1 MEMLWNLD
9 KLYKSFDDPKLKA
22 DIETVIDMMSGLQKI
37 CEVDFAN
44 TDNAD
49 AKLIDIINKSNEFAD
64 LIGNIYSYA
73 SLTYSVDTTNMEAL
87 GIIEKVEK
95 MLPEIA
101 VIEVQFTRWLT
112 KLENINYVGI
122 IGEHKFS
129 IIERLKS
136 AKYMLDDKSEM
147 IIATMKNTGSNAW
160 GKLQDTM
167 TSSLTIEFDGKKLP
181 LPALRNLADDK
192 SQDIRKRAYDTE
204 LAAYPE
210 IEKSSAASLNSIKGE
225 VITECEMR
233 GYESPLEMTLI
244 NSRMDKETLHAMLS
258 AMKEYLP
265 EFRRYMRKKASML
278 GHEEG
283 LPFYDMAAPMGGA
296 DKKYTYEEARDFIV
310 EKFNTF
316 SEELGSF
323 ADNAFENNWIDA
335 KMREGKVG
343 GAFCANIHGIG
354 ESRIMSNFSG
364 GFSDVT
370 TLAHELGHGFHGDCL
385 NDATNMNSDYP
396 MPLAETASIFCENIV
411 MNAALETATPEETIA
426 IVEHSLQEA
435 TAVIVDILSRYI
447 FETKL
452 FDMRKDASLSA
463 DQLKEIMLEAQKE
476 AYGDGLDQAYLHP
489 YMWACKPHY
498 YEAAM
503 NFYNFPYAF
512 GLLFAKGLYARYLE
526 EGDSFVPKYKA
537 LLYET
542 GRNDIK
548 GVLATTG
555 VDSTDIKF
563 WRGSL
568 ELIKKDIDIF
578 CKL

>member
-1 MEMLWNLD
+1 MDMLWNLD

-22 DIETVIDMMSGLQKI
+22 DIEKVREMMTGMQKI
-37 CEVDFAN
+37 CEEDFAN
-44 TDNAD
+44 TDNSET
-49 AKLIDIINKSNEFAD
+49 KLINIINKSNEFAD

-73 SLTYSVDTTNMEAL
+73 SLTYSVDTTNMKAL
-87 GIIEKVEK
+87 GVIEKVEK
-95 MLPEIA
+95 MLPELA

-112 KLENINYVGI
+112 KLEDIEYEGL
-122 IGEHKFS
+122 IGDHKFA
-129 IIERLKS
+129 IAERLKS

-147 IIATMKNTGSNAW
+147 ILATMKNTGSNAW

-167 TSSLTIEFDGKKLP
+167 TSSLTIEFDGEKLP
-181 LPALRNLADDK
+181 LPAIRNLADDK
-192 SQDIRKRAYDTE
+192 SQDIRKRAYEAE

-210 IEKSSAASLNSIKGE
+210 IEKSSAASINSIKGE

-233 GYESPLEMTLI
+233 GYESPLQMTLL
-244 NSRMDKETLHAMLS
+244 NSRMDKETLDAMLA

-265 EFRRYMRKKASML
+265 ELRKYMKKKASML
-278 GHEEG
+278 GHENG

-296 DKKYTYEEARDFIV
+296 DKKYTYAEARDFIV

-316 SEELGSF
+316 SGELGAF
-323 ADNAFENNWIDA
+323 ANNAFENNWIDA

-343 GAFCANIHGIG
+343 GAFCANLHGIR

-385 NDATNMNSDYP
+385 KDATNMNSDYP

-452 FDMRKDASLSA
+452 FEMRKDASLSS
-463 DQLKEIMLEAQKE
+463 DQIKEIMLEAQKE
-476 AYGDGLDQAYLHP
+476 AYGDGLDQKYLHP

-498 YEAAM
+498 YEASM

-526 EGDSFVPKYKA
+526 EGDAFVPKYKT

-542 GRNDIK
+542 GKNDIK
-548 GVLATTG
+548 GVLATVG
-555 VDSTDIKF
+555 VDASDINF

-568 ELIKKDIDIF
+568 ELIKKDIDTF

>member
-22 DIETVIDMMSGLQKI
+22 DIETVRGMMNGLQKI

-64 LIGNIYSYA
+64 LIGNVYSYA
-73 SLTYSVDTTNMEAL
+73 SLTYAVDTTNMEAL

-112 KLENINYVGI
+112 KLENINYTGI

-129 IIERLKS
+129 IAERLKS

-181 LPALRNLADDK
+181 LPAIRNLADDK
-192 SQDIRKRAYDTE
+192 SQDIRKRAYEAE

-244 NSRMDKETLHAMLS
+244 NSRMDKETLDAMLS

-278 GHEEG
+278 GHENG

-296 DKKYTYEEARDFIV
+296 DKKYTYEEARNYIV

-323 ADNAFENNWIDA
+323 ANNAFENNWIDA

-343 GAFCANIHGIG
+343 GAFCASLHGIG

-452 FDMRKDASLSA
+452 FEMRKDVSLSA
-463 DQLKEIMLEAQKE
+463 DQLKEIMIEAQKE
-476 AYGDGLDQAYLHP
+476 AYGDGLDQDYLHP

-498 YEAAM
+498 YEASM

-555 VDSTDIKF
+555 VDSTDINF

-568 ELIKKDIDIF
+568 ELIKKDIDTF
-578 CKL
+578 CNL

>member
-9 KLYKSFDDPKLKA
+9 KLYKSFNDPKLKT
-22 DIETVIDMMSGLQKI
+22 DLEKVREMMSGLQKI

-49 AKLIDIINKSNEFAD
+49 AKLIDIINKSNGFAD

-73 SLTYSVDTTNMEAL
+73 SLIYSVDTTNMEAL

-112 KLENINYVGI
+112 KLENINYTGI

-129 IIERLKS
+129 ITERLES

-181 LPALRNLADDK
+181 LPAIRNLADDK
-192 SQDIRKRAYDTE
+192 SQDIRKRAYEAE

-244 NSRMDKETLHAMLS
+244 NSRMDKETLEAMLS

-278 GHEEG
+278 GHENG

-296 DKKYTYEEARDFIV
+296 DKKYTYEEARNYIV

-323 ADNAFENNWIDA
+323 ANNAFENNWIDA

-343 GAFCANIHGIG
+343 GAFCASLHGIG

-411 MNAALETATPEETIA
+411 MNAALETATPEETIT
-426 IVEHSLQEA
+426 IIEHSLQEA

-452 FDMRKDASLSA
+452 FEMRKDASLSA

-476 AYGDGLDQAYLHP
+476 AYGDGLDQTYLHP
-489 YMWACKPHY
+489 YMWACKSHY
-498 YEAAM
+498 YEASM

-555 VDSTDIKF
+555 VDSADINF

-568 ELIKKDIDIF
+568 ELIKKDIDTF
-578 CKL
+578 CNL

>member
-9 KLYKSFDDPKLKA
+9 KLYKSFDDPKLKS
-22 DIETVIDMMSGLQKI
+22 DIEKLKEMMSEMQQI
-37 CEVDFAN
+37 CEVEFAT
-44 TDNAD
+44 TDD
-49 AKLIDIINKSNEFAD
+49 SKKKLINIINKSNEFED
-64 LIGNIYSYA
+64 LISNIYSFA
-73 SLTYSVDTTNMEAL
+73 SLTYSVDTTNMQAL

-95 MLPEIA
+95 LLPEIA

-112 KLENINYVGI
+112 KLEDIKFEGI
-122 IGEHKFS
+122 IGEHKFA
-129 IIERLKS
+129 INERLKS

-160 GKLQDTM
+160 SKLQDTM
-167 TSSLTIEFDGKKLP
+167 TSSLTVEFDGKKLP
-181 LPALRNLADDK
+181 LPAIRNLADDK
-192 SQDIRKRAYDTE
+192 SQDIRKRAYEAE

-210 IEKSSAASLNSIKGE
+210 IEKSSAGCLNAIKGE
-225 VITECEMR
+225 VITESEMR
-233 GYESPLEMTLI
+233 GYDSPLQMTLL
-244 NSRMDKETLHAMLS
+244 NSRMDKETLDAMLS

-265 EFRRYMRKKASML
+265 ELRRYMKKKAVML
-278 GHEEG
+278 GHKSG

-296 DKKYTYEEARDFIV
+296 DKKYTYEEAHTFIV
-310 EKFNTF
+310 EKFSTF
-316 SEELGSF
+316 SDELGAF
-323 ADNAFENNWIDA
+323 ADNAFKNNWIDA

-343 GAFCANIHGIG
+343 GAFCANLHGIK

-370 TLAHELGHGFHGDCL
+370 TLAHELGHGYHGDCL
-385 NDATNMNSDYP
+385 KDATGMNSDYP

-411 MNAALETATPEETIA
+411 MNAALETASEEETIA

-452 FDMRKDASLSA
+452 FEMRKEASLSA

-476 AYGDGLDQAYLHP
+476 AYGDGLDQTYLHP

-498 YEAAM
+498 YEASM

-512 GLLFAKGLYARYLE
+512 GLLFAKGLYARYIK
-526 EGDSFVPKYKA
+526 EGEAFIPKYKK
-537 LLYET
+537 LLFET
-542 GRNDIK
+542 GKNDIK
-548 GVLATTG
+548 GVLATVG
-555 VDSTDIKF
+555 VDSADINF

-568 ELIKKDIDIF
+568 ELIKKDIDTF
-578 CKL
+578 CNL